1 MRCKSELREVQA
13 NAANERGVKLA
24 LRVAG
29 EFETRN
35 PRTIAERVGVQVAYL
50 RWPLVTVGE
59 FDSKTSTIKVNL
71 NALQF
76 AKQDTD
82 RWFSADALLDAIVA
96 HELGHFFALQ
106 EGQKSGENDRATDEV
121 VAHSFTETL
130 LDLPFSSHEYEGL
143 WRN

>member
-1 MRCKSELREVQA
+1 VLRDEQA
-13 NAANERGVKLA
+13 NAAYERGVKLA
-24 LRVAG
+24 RRVAG
-29 EFETRN
+29 EFESRN
-35 PRTIAERVGVQVAYL
+35 PRAIADRAGLKVAYL

-59 FDSKTSTIKVNL
+59 FDSKNSTINVNL
-71 NALQF
+71 NAIQC

-106 EGQKSGENDRATDEV
+106 EGQKSGENDRAMDEF

-130 LDLPFSSHEYEGL
+130 LELPFSSQEYEGL